1 MTRPGLVRADTIDL
15 QNQDAPTTQDHHST
29 SLQPSD
35 LGKHQASEIRHV
47 RDERHEEEEHL
58 QDAWTRAHQD
68 VQVNELT
75 DDQLQAHNHENGD
88 STDDSELDDDMLD
101 DRISSSPSI
110 DDGAYPV
117 AACAW
122 PHRSSSLTPPRQT
135 LNCEAINSPDSSPFV
150 LAPAHLPLPIMS
162 AADSAASPASSLQ
175 SSSPF
180 VPSPKH
186 LPLSA
191 SPLSRRHHHTGEY
204 AGRYHDDYD
213 QQAAGYSDDDLFGE
227 PIATQDE
234 FLDCDFS
241 HDDLIEDLTAIPE
254 EDDQDELDMNG
265 LFLFNRG
272 SISSPTPIPRTAS
285 PSSWSTVSDASAS
298 SILEEDLESHDKH
311 DDDDDDDLDLSFYSD
326 DRFVDSGW
334 GGECL
339 RETEDIDFDFVY
351 ALHTFVAT
359 VEGQA
364 NAGKGDTMVLLDDSN
379 SYWWLV
385 RIVKDNSIGYLPAE
399 HIETPTER
407 LARLNK
413 HRNVDLSAAMLGD
426 TAENSKN
433 PLKKAMKRRKAKT
446 VQFTAP
452 TFVEASDY
460 DYSSD
465 EEDGL
470 MPEPLYGNGNQNQH
484 EEAKSAQDKSSS
496 GTDIAT
502 TVVEVAR
509 VETPDLASPA
519 KDIKAPAEEP
529 LSSPTLVDKTE
540 AAPLKSRKGTPRN
553 ADSFLKDDGAEP
565 LKISLTPNLLRDNSN
580 GNRSLETTSSNMEG
594 LEKTASPP
602 DKLKDD
608 KKKKEKKPGM
618 LSGLFKSKK
627 KDKRNKNSV
636 DEDSDMEKV
645 SSELARQ
652 STSSDSNKGSP
663 IERSTQFSAAEPK
676 SRGKLQKPQA
686 GAATIAPSQ
695 ATAPAP
701 APAPAAALAPVTAPA
716 PLQVSSV
723 ASAPQPQRDE
733 QPSSAFVAELEGS
746 IVDTPAQPVQRNVEL
761 RQPESRIA
769 SETLLGSHT
778 LSSITNKMRHSESQ
792 DSIKPRKVK
801 KAKARVELDDFDEVS
816 DEEPQAKEIEE
827 GPNDAFMHGTEMVH
841 IPMNLGDES
850 SSPDDQ
856 ETIEERGGDESSER
870 TSSPSMVG
878 TPKIS
883 LDGSHENGKHTHD
896 VSASNMLGDDDD
908 DDDETPLASKRQ
920 SAVASGSFTP
930 HQPVNPPIRRAPS
943 PPPPAPPQRSSS
955 VTPSNGSSARLSP
968 SPASTRS
975 PVSTAGTL
983 NTWSDASLRA
993 WLDGAEND
1001 VRDMLVIIHDKTS
1014 VVPVTRDHPLM
1025 ADLFTDESRRVA
1037 GLQDELDGLLGN
1049 WLARK
1054 RSVREVATT

>member
-1 MTRPGLVRADTIDL
+1 
-15 QNQDAPTTQDHHST
+15 
-29 SLQPSD
+29 
-35 LGKHQASEIRHV
+35 RHV
-47 RDERHEEEEHL
+47 REERHEEEEHL

-117 AACAW
+117 AASAW

-135 LNCEAINSPDSSPFV
+135 LNCEAIDSPDSSPFV
-150 LAPAHLPLPIMS
+150 LAPAHLLLSIMS
-162 AADSAASPASSLQ
+162 ATGSAASPVPSLQ

-180 VPSPKH
+180 VLSPKH

-204 AGRYHDDYD
+204 AGRYHNDHD
-213 QQAAGYSDDDLFGE
+213 QQTDGYNDDDNGLFQESIG
-227 PIATQDE
+227 TQDE
-234 FLDCDFS
+234 YLDYGFS
-241 HDDLIEDLTAIPE
+241 HNDPAEDLSAIPE
-254 EDDQDELDMNG
+254 EKDEDELDMNG
-265 LFLFNRG
+265 LFLHDCASTSNQ
-272 SISSPTPIPRTAS
+272 TPISRTIS

-298 SILEEDLESHDKH
+298 SVLEDLKSHDKH
-311 DDDDDDDLDLSFYSD
+311 DDDDDLDLSFYSD

-484 EEAKSAQDKSSS
+484 DDAKSVQDKSPS

-502 TVVEVAR
+502 TVVEVPR

-540 AAPLKSRKGTPRN
+540 AAPLKSSRKGTPRN
-553 ADSFLKDDGAEP
+553 ANSFLKDDGAEP

-580 GNRSLETTSSNMEG
+580 GNRSLESTGASMEG

-602 DKLKDD
+602 DKSRDD

-636 DEDSDMEKV
+636 DEDSDIEKL

-686 GAATIAPSQ
+686 GGATITPSQ
-695 ATAPAP
+695 ATSPAPASAPAP
-701 APAPAAALAPVTAPA
+701 ALAPVTAPA
-716 PLQVSSV
+716 PLKLSSV

-733 QPSSAFVAELEGS
+733 QPSSSFVAELEGS
-746 IVDTPAQPVQRNVEL
+746 IVDTPVQPVQRNVEL

-778 LSSITNKMRHSESQ
+778 LSSITNKMRHSDSQ
-792 DSIKPRKVK
+792 DSIKPKKVK
-801 KAKARVELDDFDEVS
+801 KAKARVELDDFDEIS
-816 DEEPQAKEIEE
+816 DKENQAKEFED
-827 GPNDAFMHGTEMVH
+827 GPSDAFMHGTEMVH
-841 IPMNLGDES
+841 IPVNLGDES

-856 ETIEERGGDESSER
+856 DTIEERGGEESSER
-870 TSSPSMVG
+870 TSSPSIVG
-878 TPKIS
+878 TPKAS
-883 LDGSHENGKHTHD
+883 LDGTHENEKHIHD
-896 VSASNMLGDDDD
+896 VPTSNMLGDDDD
-908 DDDETPLASKRQ
+908 DETPLAPKRQ
-920 SAVASGSFTP
+920 SAVASGSSTP
-930 HQPVNPPIRRAPS
+930 QQPQVNPPVRRAPS
-943 PPPPAPPQRSSS
+943 PPPPPPQRSSS

-1001 VRDMLVIIHDKTS
+1001 VRDMLVIIHDKSS

-1037 GLQDELDGLLGN
+1037 GLRDELDGLLGN

-1054 RSVREVATT
+1054 KSVREVTTT